1 MRATGTWMSR
11 PAHAEGP
18 PEDNVRHI
26 MVVSALPH
34 IRHSLRVLE
43 MLSKSTASDAA
54 INISLQIEQTL
65 QLLNTLKASIS
76 AASSDT
82 SSEDEGVTVTCT
94 DDNGTGIDD

>member
-1 MRATGTWMSR
+1 MLSR

-26 MVVSALPH
+26 MVVRALPH

-43 MLSKSTASDAA
+43 MLSKSTASDAE

-65 QLLNTLKASIS
+65 QLLNALKGSIS

-82 SSEDEGVTVTCT
+82 SDTCSEGEVTTVTCT